1 MNTRNY
7 ADAIERVLADLE
19 PTPSDRDRRLRLVLA
34 TAAEALREGLS
45 PQAAQTRALRAAY
58 GPRSEK

>member
-1 MNTRNY
+1 MKTRHY
-7 ADAIERVLADLE
+7 ADALDVVLDLDAT
-19 PTPSDRDRRLRLVLA
+19 PTARDRRLRLVLA

-58 GPRSEK
+58 GPRSQE